1 VTFTAGWLLQL
12 IHSSVV
18 DTSVVFPHRLGCPY
32 KRALKNLAADL
43 LQRIIQNDG
52 QLLTLSPSLCGC
64 ILSNGGRMVTA

>member
-1 VTFTAGWLLQL
+1 MVFVCVSQL

-18 DTSVVFPHRLGCPY
+18 DTSVVFPHRLGWPY

-52 QLLTLSPSLCGC
+52 L
-64 ILSNGGRMVTA
+64 